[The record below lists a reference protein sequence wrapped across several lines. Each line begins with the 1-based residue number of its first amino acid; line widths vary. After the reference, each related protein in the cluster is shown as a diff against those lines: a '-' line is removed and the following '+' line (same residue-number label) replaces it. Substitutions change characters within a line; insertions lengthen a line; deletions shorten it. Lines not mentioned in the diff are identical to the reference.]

1 MKRPLCLLLVMGLAL
16 APLRARA
23 DEPDITPESTSSA
36 RFDVEREGQG
46 MIGRGELQAASD
58 LYWQKG
64 IQLKDPVLIVGAAE
78 QLRELSERDRSIP
91 AARSGLERL
100 LLAFD
105 MLYFLRDSATASAW
119 QPLDAGQ
126 ITTVLDRA
134 QRVQT
139 ELQQL
144 IAEIEAEEAAAAAP
158 PPVEEERKLAPG
170 TGMIIGGTV
179 AIVLGLGAGGM
190 GAAGLALGYS
200 AQQDVEDPLVYAD
213 EHRAAEQRGK
223 TGNVLAGVGFALAG
237 VGVAAGAALL
247 VLGMKKRKAAS
258 REESAWVPAPLL
270 MRGGAG
276 IGVWGRF

>member
-1 MKRPLCLLLVMGLAL
+1 VKRPLCLLLVMGLAL
-16 APLRARA
+16 APLRAYA
-23 DEPDITPESTSSA
+23 GEPDITPESTSSA

-64 IQLKDPVLIVGAAE
+64 IQLKDPVLVVGAAE
-78 QLRELSERDRSIP
+78 QLRELSKRDRSIP

-144 IAEIEAEEAAAAAP
+144 IAEIEAEEAAAAVP
-158 PPVEEERKLAPG
+158 PPVEDERKLGPG

-190 GAAGLALGYS
+190 GAAGLAIGYS
-200 AQQDVEDPLVYAD
+200 AQQDVEDPLVYED
-213 EHRAAEQRGK
+213 EHRAAEQRGR

-258 REESAWVPAPLL
+258 REERAWVPAPLL
-270 MRGGAG
+270 LRDGAG
-276 IGVWGRF
+276 IGIWGRF